1 MTLCNISIKF
11 PKVMTNPPDVW
22 EETKEALAA
31 SLQTNRGMLFM
42 NSGKGNGHPGWAPL
56 KYREGQPLMRRGSLS
71 LSQSVAPENNGV
83 VPGKGP
89 KSILRYS
96 SGIVTIGSA
105 LPYAAMMNW
114 GTTGLPGGVLTP
126 KNKQALAFKIG
137 RNFVVCKSV
146 KIPARRFDTFTSED
160 RTEFEETL
168 ANTIEDL
175 FR

>member
-42 NSGKGNGHPGWAPL
+42 NSGKANGHPGWAPL
-56 KYREGQPLMRRGSLS
+56 KYRVGQPLLKRGHLS
-71 LSQSVAPENNGV
+71 LSMAPRNDGV

-89 KSILRYS
+89 QSILRYS

-114 GTTGLPGGVLTP
+114 GTEGLPGGVLRP
-126 KNKQALAFKIG
+126 KNAKALRFKIG
-137 RNFVVCKSV
+137 RKVIFCKSV
-146 KIPARRFDTFTSED
+146 KIPARRFDTFTKED
-160 RTEFEETL
+160 VTEFEETI
-168 ANTIEDL
+168 ANTIEEL